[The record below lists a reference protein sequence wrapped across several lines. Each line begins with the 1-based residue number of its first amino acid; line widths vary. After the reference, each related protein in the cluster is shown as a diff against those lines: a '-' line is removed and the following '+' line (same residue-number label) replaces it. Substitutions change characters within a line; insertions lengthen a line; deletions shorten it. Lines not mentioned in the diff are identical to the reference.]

1 MFDVTRSF
9 YKSSPS
15 YGGMLYAWFP
25 SMHTRTDII
34 LCGKQTKKELLLV
47 VDAIYER
54 LSYIEKLGN
63 CYDADS
69 ELARLNRVAALR
81 PQPVSCELYDMLA
94 FCLAE
99 VRGSQKWG
107 GVVENLEPG
116 VIPAEGKSYLFS
128 PVQDKIWWLFRE
140 NTLPQ
145 RKKAP
150 DV

>member
-54 LSYIEKLGN
+54 LSYIEKL
-63 CYDADS
+63 AI
-69 ELARLNRVAALR
+69 VM
-81 PQPVSCELYDMLA
+81 MLTA
-94 FCLAE
+94 N
-99 VRGSQKWG
+99 WH
-107 GVVENLEPG
+107 
-116 VIPAEGKSYLFS
+116 
-128 PVQDKIWWLFRE
+128 D
-140 NTLPQ
+140 
-145 RKKAP
+145 
-150 DV
+150 

>member
-94 FCLAE
+94 FCMDCHRWFL
-99 VRGSQKWG
+99 
-107 GVVENLEPG
+107 
-116 VIPAEGKSYLFS
+116 
-128 PVQDKIWWLFRE
+128 
-140 NTLPQ
+140 
-145 RKKAP
+145 
-150 DV
+150 